1 MKRNDITALHGKTV
15 ADLQQQLAELRTEL
29 GKIQVEKKAQKL
41 SNPRRVSTV
50 KDDIARV
57 MTIIKVKEQDK

>member
-1 MKRNDITALHGKTV
+1 MKRNDITALRDKT
-15 ADLQQQLAELRTEL
+15 LAELYQQLTELRVEL
-29 GKIQVEKKAQKL
+29 GKINVEKKANKL

-57 MTIIKVKEQDK
+57 MTSIKVKEQTN